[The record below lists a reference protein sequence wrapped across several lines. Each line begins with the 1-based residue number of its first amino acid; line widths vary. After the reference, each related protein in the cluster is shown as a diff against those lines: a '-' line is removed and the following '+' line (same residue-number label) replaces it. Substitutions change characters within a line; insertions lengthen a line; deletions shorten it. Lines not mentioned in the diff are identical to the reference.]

1 MPCSSTQFPIGV
13 SPFVA
18 TQTYDAAIRC
28 YCWKGLGLPSLT
40 AEERAIFAFP
50 KSLGWQ
56 HILSW
61 NLLTGVKFEQISFV
75 VKSFDCRMV
84 DPTTST
90 RLQ

>member
-1 MPCSSTQFPIGV
+1 V

-18 TQTYDAAIRC
+18 IQTYDAAIRC
-28 YCWKGLGLPSLT
+28 YAWKGLGLSSLT
-40 AEERAIFAFP
+40 PEEGAIFAFP

-56 HILSW
+56 HILSR

-84 DPTTST
+84 DPITST